1 KRMADMNTRS
11 ISRIMMAN
19 INPVEQI
26 GIKTVLAQSFELDA
40 IQESSHT
47 QDILSEVQHQRFDLI
62 IVDSEWRNGH
72 KAEILRMLKE
82 LKSMKSSPPVVV
94 IGSFDDRQYVF
105 EAYKEG
111 IGSFVDKSCPNEE
124 FLFAIDKVLG
134 GRKYVCPVLDEYLA
148 GQILNRDTKDAMRPL
163 HESLSGREYQV
174 MLYLVQGLTQT
185 EIAQKLNI
193 NRKTVHTYKSRVYE
207 KMQVENL
214 KELMMYAMRHGIAN
228 PCMMPDDYDN

>member
-1 KRMADMNTRS
+1 
-11 ISRIMMAN
+11 
-19 INPVEQI
+19 
-26 GIKTVLAQSFELDA
+26 
-40 IQESSHT
+40 
-47 QDILSEVQHQRFDLI
+47 
-62 IVDSEWRNGH
+62 
-72 KAEILRMLKE
+72 
-82 LKSMKSSPPVVV
+82 
-94 IGSFDDRQYVF
+94 
-105 EAYKEG
+105 
-111 IGSFVDKSCPNEE
+111 
-124 FLFAIDKVLG
+124 
-134 GRKYVCPVLDEYLA
+134 
-148 GQILNRDTKDAMRPL
+148 NRDTKDAMRPL

>member
-1 KRMADMNTRS
+1 MNTRS

-94 IGSFDDRQYVF
+94 IGTEDYRQ
-105 EAYKEG
+105 
-111 IGSFVDKSCPNEE
+111 
-124 FLFAIDKVLG
+124 
-134 GRKYVCPVLDEYLA
+134 
-148 GQILNRDTKDAMRPL
+148 
-163 HESLSGREYQV
+163 
-174 MLYLVQGLTQT
+174 
-185 EIAQKLNI
+185 
-193 NRKTVHTYKSRVYE
+193 
-207 KMQVENL
+207 
-214 KELMMYAMRHGIAN
+214 
-228 PCMMPDDYDN
+228 